1 MLYWLV
7 SLAALLGVVL
17 NIRKS
22 AWCFPI
28 WIGTNATWAVV
39 DWTHG
44 LVAQAALMLVY
55 LILAIYGCWRWTMD
69 EQRGESA

>member
-1 MLYWLV
+1 MLHWLT
-7 SLAALLGVVL
+7 SAAALIAVWL
-17 NIRKS
+17 NIRKC

-44 LVAQAALMLVY
+44 LHAQAALMAVY
-55 LILAIYGCWRWTMD
+55 VLLAIYGCWRWTK
-69 EQRGESA
+69 GEREGVS